1 MTGYFISDRLWQILN
16 YLFIWLSEIIQQSL
30 KFTEGVADLEVPPS
44 FIFLTTWFRQML
56 FSTLMEYKY
65 NKNGMDNYYIL
76 GIIVGAEGNK

>member
-1 MTGYFISDRLWQILN
+1 MS
-16 YLFIWLSEIIQQSL
+16 
-30 KFTEGVADLEVPPS
+30 FTEGADDLDALPS

-56 FSTLMEYKY
+56 FSILMEYKY